1 MNSNA
6 NPLYQT
12 LYPARSLPRSRG
24 FGRPGIMGLALAVA
38 SGLALAACSAQT
50 ASDPDAA
57 GDPPLAG
64 ATIGGPFTLTS
75 ASGETVRWADFRGK
89 YAVVYFGFTFCPDV
103 CPTDMQRLAQGL
115 KILEQSDPQLAANIQ
130 PVFISVDP
138 ERDTPEKVG
147 EFAAAFSDDLIG
159 LTGTPEQVAAAAE
172 AFAVYY
178 SRGED
183 TAGGY
188 LVDHT
193 NIVYFFDPEGKP
205 LSMLPTDMGA
215 EAVAAEIEKWA
226 N

>member
-6 NPLYQT
+6 NPL
-12 LYPARSLPRSRG
+12 LRRFVRPLVKAIAIAALSG
-24 FGRPGIMGLALAVA
+24 F
-38 SGLALAACSAQT
+38 ALAACSSQ
-50 ASDPDAA
+50 PAA
-57 GDPPLAG
+57 EAEPPLAG
-64 ATIGGPFTLTS
+64 AAIGGPFTLTS
-75 ASGETVRWADFRGK
+75 STGETVRWADFRGK

-115 KILEQSDPQLAANIQ
+115 KILKERNPDLVANIQ

-138 ERDTPEKVG
+138 ERDTPAKVG
-147 EFAAAFSDDLIG
+147 EFAAAFSDDLMG
-159 LTGTPEQVAAAAE
+159 LTGSPEQVAAAAD

-193 NIVYFFDPEGKP
+193 NIVYFFDPDGNP
-205 LSMLPTDMGA
+205 LSMLPTDQGA
-215 EAVAAEIEKWA
+215 DAVAAEIEKWA